1 MQSSRGATKRRFVPA
16 SRSIGRQARITSACR
31 RSARRCYPTSVC
43 SPCWRRDNLPTKPG
57 CMMQRVDNPQA
68 GRLMVSTSRLDTAFL
83 EQQKRR
89 LTALRQE
96 ILSIRQRQQGEQT
109 SVNTEL
115 SGQARDY
122 EDDAQRLAALELQD
136 NLVAHDDER
145 LSNIERALQKIDEGT
160 YGLSVASG
168 KPISVERLKAFPE
181 ALYTEEE
188 QRQREQNG

>member
-1 MQSSRGATKRRFVPA
+1 
-16 SRSIGRQARITSACR
+16 
-31 RSARRCYPTSVC
+31 
-43 SPCWRRDNLPTKPG
+43 
-57 CMMQRVDNPQA
+57 
-68 GRLMVSTSRLDTAFL
+68 MVSTPRLDTAFL

-96 ILSIRQRQQGEQT
+96 ILSIRERQQGEQRG
-109 SVNTEL
+109 VNTEM

-160 YGLSVASG
+160 YGLSDASG
-168 KPISVERLKAFPE
+168 KPIPAERLKAFPE

-188 QRQREQNG
+188 QRQREKNS

>member
-1 MQSSRGATKRRFVPA
+1 
-16 SRSIGRQARITSACR
+16 
-31 RSARRCYPTSVC
+31 
-43 SPCWRRDNLPTKPG
+43 
-57 CMMQRVDNPQA
+57 
-68 GRLMVSTSRLDTAFL
+68 MVSTRTLDTAFL

-96 ILSIRQRQQGEQT
+96 LLSIRQTEQGEQK

-145 LSNIERALQKIDEGT
+145 LSNIERALQRIDAGT
-160 YGLSVASG
+160 YGLSIASG
-168 KPISVERLKAFPE
+168 KPISLERLRAFPE

-188 QRQREQNG
+188 QRQREKS

>member
-1 MQSSRGATKRRFVPA
+1 
-16 SRSIGRQARITSACR
+16 
-31 RSARRCYPTSVC
+31 
-43 SPCWRRDNLPTKPG
+43 
-57 CMMQRVDNPQA
+57 MQRVDNPQA
-68 GRLMVSTSRLDTAFL
+68 RRLMVSTPRLDPTFL

-96 ILSIRQRQQGEQT
+96 ILSIRQRQQGEQK

-136 NLVAHDDER
+136 NLVVHDDER
-145 LSNIERALQKIDEGT
+145 LGNIERALQKIDEGT
-160 YGLSVASG
+160 YGLSAASG
-168 KPISVERLKAFPE
+168 KPIALERLKVFPE

-188 QRQREQNG
+188 QRQREKNG

>member
-1 MQSSRGATKRRFVPA
+1 
-16 SRSIGRQARITSACR
+16 
-31 RSARRCYPTSVC
+31 
-43 SPCWRRDNLPTKPG
+43 
-57 CMMQRVDNPQA
+57 MMQRVDNPQA
-68 GRLMVSTSRLDTAFL
+68 RRLMVSTPRLDPTFL

-109 SVNTEL
+109 SVNAES

-136 NLVAHDDER
+136 NLVARDDER

-160 YGLSVASG
+160 YGLSAASG
-168 KPISVERLKAFPE
+168 KPIALERLKAFPE

-188 QRQREQNG
+188 QRQREKNA

>member
-1 MQSSRGATKRRFVPA
+1 
-16 SRSIGRQARITSACR
+16 
-31 RSARRCYPTSVC
+31 
-43 SPCWRRDNLPTKPG
+43 
-57 CMMQRVDNPQA
+57 
-68 GRLMVSTSRLDTAFL
+68 MVSTPKLDTAFL
-83 EQQKRR
+83 EHQKRR

-96 ILSIRQRQQGEQT
+96 ILSIRQRQQGEQK
-109 SVNTEL
+109 SVNSES

-160 YGLSVASG
+160 YGLSAASG
-168 KPISVERLKAFPE
+168 KAIPLARLKVFPE

-188 QRQREQNG
+188 QRQREKSS

>member
-1 MQSSRGATKRRFVPA
+1 MM
-16 SRSIGRQARITSACR
+16 
-31 RSARRCYPTSVC
+31 
-43 SPCWRRDNLPTKPG
+43 KP
-57 CMMQRVDNPQA
+57 VDNPQA

-96 ILSIRQRQQGEQT
+96 ILSIRQRQQGEQK

-136 NLVAHDDER
+136 NLVVHDDER

-160 YGLSVASG
+160 YGLSAVSG
-168 KPISVERLKAFPE
+168 KPIPLERLKAFPE

-188 QRQREQNG
+188 QRQREKSG

>member
-1 MQSSRGATKRRFVPA
+1 
-16 SRSIGRQARITSACR
+16 
-31 RSARRCYPTSVC
+31 
-43 SPCWRRDNLPTKPG
+43 
-57 CMMQRVDNPQA
+57 MMQRVDNPQA
-68 GRLMVSTSRLDTAFL
+68 RRLMVSTPRLDPTFL

-96 ILSIRQRQQGEQT
+96 ILSIRRRQQGEQT
-109 SVNTEL
+109 SVNTES

-160 YGLSVASG
+160 YGLSAASG
-168 KPISVERLKAFPE
+168 KPIALERLKAFPE

-188 QRQREQNG
+188 QRQREKNA

>member
-1 MQSSRGATKRRFVPA
+1 
-16 SRSIGRQARITSACR
+16 
-31 RSARRCYPTSVC
+31 
-43 SPCWRRDNLPTKPG
+43 
-57 CMMQRVDNPQA
+57 
-68 GRLMVSTSRLDTAFL
+68 MVSTPRLDPTFL

-109 SVNTEL
+109 SVNTES

-160 YGLSVASG
+160 YGLSDASG
-168 KPISVERLKAFPE
+168 KPIPIERLKASPE

-188 QRQREQNG
+188 QRQREAAR

>member
-1 MQSSRGATKRRFVPA
+1 
-16 SRSIGRQARITSACR
+16 
-31 RSARRCYPTSVC
+31 
-43 SPCWRRDNLPTKPG
+43 
-57 CMMQRVDNPQA
+57 MMQRVDNPQA
-68 GRLMVSTSRLDTAFL
+68 RRLMVSTPRLDPTFL

-109 SVNTEL
+109 SVNTES

-145 LSNIERALQKIDEGT
+145 LSNIERALQKIDAGT
-160 YGLSVASG
+160 YGLSAASG
-168 KPISVERLKAFPE
+168 KPIALERLKAFPE

-188 QRQREQNG
+188 QRQREKNG